1 MTIQELYESVAQL
14 GFETELE
21 DNNRFYYA
29 VNRALLQV
37 NRIRPAT
44 SIYKLNHF
52 PLENRL
58 TDDTFEPVIKDDE
71 ALVFVADNAKSY
83 YFECNGNGLAI
94 IEKTADGETWETI
107 KSIDLVSE
115 NGRFIEY
122 KGLILDGEE
131 QYLGTVRIKF
141 SGDYVYYVQNVALY
155 GGLLGA
161 GAEKVPAYSK
171 YIAYDLASLTDDF
184 LSFVCPPIVDA
195 TRGKGFVLNDDY
207 FVEGTSKILI
217 PASTV
222 GIFDVCYNRRITEVK
237 ASDDMETTVIDLDDD
252 LAAVLPNLVASYIW
266 VDDEPAKAE
275 YYLTLYR
282 EQVAE
287 IRAMKEPL
295 SPVVYRNKNGW

>member
-252 LAAVLPNLVASYIW
+252 LVAVLPNLVASYIW

>member
-131 QYLGTVRIKF
+131 QYLGAVRIKF

>member
-1 MTIQELYESVAQL
+1 MTIKELYESVAQL

-21 DNNRFYYA
+21 DNSRFYFA
-29 VNRALLQV
+29 VNRAILQV

-58 TDDTFEPVIKDDE
+58 TDNTFEPVIKDDE
-71 ALVFVADNAKSY
+71 ALVFVAERAKSY
-83 YFECNGNGLAI
+83 YFECNGNGLAT
-94 IEKTADGETWETI
+94 IEKTTDGENWETI
-107 KSIDLVSE
+107 KSIDLVSA
-115 NGRFIEY
+115 NGRFIAY
-122 KGLILDGEE
+122 KGLILDGENP
-131 QYLGTVRIKF
+131 YLGAVRIKF

-161 GAEKVPAYSK
+161 GAENVPAYSK

-184 LSFVCPPIVDA
+184 MSFVCPPIVDA

-207 FVEGTSKILI
+207 FVEGATKILI

-222 GIFDVCYNRRITEVK
+222 GIFDVCYNRRVKEVN
-237 ASDDMETTVIDLDDD
+237 AEDDMETTVIDLESD
-252 LAAVLPNLVASYIW
+252 LSAILPNLVASYIW

-282 EQVAE
+282 EQAAE
-287 IRAMKEPL
+287 IRATREHL
-295 SPVVYRNKNGW
+295 TPVVYRNKSGW

>member
-29 VNRALLQV
+29 VDRALLQV

-83 YFECNGNGLAI
+83 YFECNGNGLAT

-155 GGLLGA
+155 GGLLGV

-237 ASDDMETTVIDLDDD
+237 ASDDMETTIIDLDDD

>member
-58 TDDTFEPVIKDDE
+58 TDDTFEPVKKDDE

-94 IEKTADGETWETI
+94 IEKSADGETWEPI

-115 NGRFIEY
+115 NGRFIAY

-131 QYLGTVRIKF
+131 QYLGAVRIKF

-161 GAEKVPAYSK
+161 GADKVPAYSK
-171 YIAYDLASLTDDF
+171 HIVYDLASLTDDF

-222 GIFDVCYNRRITEVK
+222 GIFDVCYNRQIKQVSAE
-237 ASDDMETTVIDLDDD
+237 DDMETTVIDLDSD
-252 LAAVLPNLVASYIW
+252 LAAILPNLVASYIW

-287 IRAMKEPL
+287 IRAMKESL
-295 SPVVYRNKNGW
+295 TPVVYRNKNGW

>member
-1 MTIQELYESVAQL
+1 MTIKELYESVAQL

-21 DNNRFYYA
+21 DNDRFYYA
-29 VNRALLQV
+29 VNRAILQV

-58 TDDTFEPVIKDDE
+58 SENTFKPQIKDSE
-71 ALVFVADNAKSY
+71 ALIFVADNAKSY
-83 YFECNGNGLAI
+83 YFKCNGNGLAT
-94 IEKTADGETWETI
+94 IEKSTDGETWEVI
-107 KSIDLVSE
+107 GSISLVSG
-115 NGRFIEY
+115 NARFNEY
-122 KGLILDGEE
+122 KGLILDGGE
-131 QYLGTVRIKF
+131 QYSGAVRIKF
-141 SGDYVYYVQNVALY
+141 SGDYVYYVKDVALY

-161 GAEKVPAYSK
+161 GVNDIPAYSE

-195 TRGKGFVLNDDY
+195 KRDKGFVLNSDY
-207 FVEGTSKILI
+207 FVEGTKKLLI

-222 GIFDVCYNRRITEVK
+222 GIFDVCYNKRVK
-237 ASDDMETTVIDLDDD
+237 AVSAEDDMESTVIDLDDD

-287 IRAMKEPL
+287 IRATSEHL
-295 SPVVYRNKNGW
+295 TPVVYRNKTGW

>member
-52 PLENRL
+52 PLKNRL
-58 TDDTFEPVIKDDE
+58 TDDTFEPVKKDDE

-94 IEKTADGETWETI
+94 IEKFADGETWEPI

-115 NGRFIEY
+115 NGRFIAY

-131 QYLGTVRIKF
+131 QYLGAVRIKF

-161 GAEKVPAYSK
+161 GVDKVPAYSK
-171 YIAYDLASLTDDF
+171 HIVYDLASLTDDF

-222 GIFDVCYNRRITEVK
+222 GIFDVCYNRQIKQVSAE
-237 ASDDMETTVIDLDDD
+237 DDMETTVIDLDSD

-287 IRAMKEPL
+287 IRAMREYL
-295 SPVVYRNKNGW
+295 TPVVYRNKNGW